1 MNINELPTIVEG
13 EGKGERHPINPEMFK
28 LRGKPMKSWDNIVPK
43 EPLSIPK
50 FRYVTLE
57 MPSHIDNMIL
67 QFLSQYGDQLI
78 KKGYAYEDNRRN
90 KNSNK

>member
-1 MNINELPTIVEG
+1 MNENELLIIEG
-13 EGKGERHPINPEMFK
+13 ESTGERHPINPDIFK

-50 FRYVTLE
+50 FKYVTLE
-57 MPSHIDNMIL
+57 MPSHIDVMIF

-78 KKGYAYEDNRRN
+78 KEGYAYEDNRRN

>member
-1 MNINELPTIVEG
+1 MNMNKPL
-13 EGKGERHPINPEMFK
+13 INPDIFK

-57 MPSHIDNMIL
+57 MPSHIDDMIL
-67 QFLSQYGDQLI
+67 QFLFQYGDLLI